1 MIKII
6 IYLIEVILF
15 SNQNYFNIPL
25 LNKCCN
31 LFAMEVIPEVN
42 VNYFFTCMKMYVLI
56 RVDFIALKSL
66 NCFYTK
72 VIHIYV
78 VNYLGFQTLL

>member
-1 MIKII
+1 
-6 IYLIEVILF
+6 
-15 SNQNYFNIPL
+15 
-25 LNKCCN
+25 
-31 LFAMEVIPEVN
+31 MEVIPEVN

-78 VNYLGFQTLL
+78 VNTWVLDFVMISFGYILKSE

>member
-1 MIKII
+1 M
-6 IYLIEVILF
+6 
-15 SNQNYFNIPL
+15 
-25 LNKCCN
+25 NKCCK

-78 VNYLGFQTLL
+78 VNTWVFRLCYDFLRLYFKI